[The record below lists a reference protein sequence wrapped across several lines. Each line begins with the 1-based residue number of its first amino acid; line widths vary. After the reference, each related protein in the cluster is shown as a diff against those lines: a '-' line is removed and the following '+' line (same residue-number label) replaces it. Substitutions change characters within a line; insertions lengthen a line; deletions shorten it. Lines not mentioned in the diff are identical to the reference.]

1 MKIQKQ
7 VGKQVGPGP
16 SKWSLGIPFIIIFY
30 LMLVLGIGESWRQLS
45 FLVIVTLC
53 RGFKPRVWKETILTK
68 FGTETLLFSE
78 SFNFLKLLVIFSLR
92 LLKSYKHTRWPSH
105 HWHFTFEVMRIFWQQ
120 AFHQKSTPLF
130 IKFLVYTALKAG
142 NIMKRWICIKF
153 QFL

>member
-1 MKIQKQ
+1 MVSWHSIYHNFLSYACF
-7 VGKQVGPGP
+7 GN
-16 SKWSLGIPFIIIFY
+16 WR
-30 LMLVLGIGESWRQLS
+30 VLTATLQGFFKAS

-53 RGFKPRVWKETILTK
+53 RGLKPWVWKETILTK

-105 HWHFTFEVMRIFWQQ
+105 QWQFTFEVMRIFWQQ